1 MSSGFSMSIDCSLN
15 HDQRGDKGFLLA
27 AVDQF
32 GTAGPGGSQL
42 KVLKAFAHGCWEF
55 WFIGIPGGSFEKGS
69 WG

>member
-1 MSSGFSMSIDCSLN
+1 MSIDCSLN

-42 KVLKAFAHGCWEF
+42 KVLKAHTDVGNSGLLVFLEEVLRKVA
-55 WFIGIPGGSFEKGS
+55 GG
-69 WG
+69 